1 MKINIKYEVEINE
14 HFDNEADK
22 EVIEG
27 FINAKEDET
36 LPLILK
42 EAMENNLAGGNAPD
56 ERVKVTVTDC
66 TVDLEE

>member
-27 FINAKEDET
+27 FIKAKEDET

>member
-27 FINAKEDET
+27 FIKAKEDET

-42 EAMENNLAGGNAPD
+42 EAMENNLAGGNVPD

-66 TVDLEE
+66 TVDLEK